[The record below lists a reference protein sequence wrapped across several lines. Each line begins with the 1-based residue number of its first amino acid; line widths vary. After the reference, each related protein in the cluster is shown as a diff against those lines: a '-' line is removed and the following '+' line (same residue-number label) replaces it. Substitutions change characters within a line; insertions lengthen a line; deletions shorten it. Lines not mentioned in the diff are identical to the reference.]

1 MVGRMRRRRVG
12 RRRRRGIGRRR
23 SRRRR
28 TGTVTS
34 FVVCPFG
41 VAIKGE
47 SLFDSFMLSFAEFRR
62 GWYQLGTTCKRVY
75 CGKFVGFGCIAVEWD
90 ILVSVGG
97 LAVDVKV
104 K

>member
-12 RRRRRGIGRRR
+12 WRR
-23 SRRRR
+23 SRRRRR
-28 TGTVTS
+28 TGTVAC
-34 FVVCPFG
+34 FVVCPFR

-62 GWYQLGTTCKRVY
+62 GWNQLGTTCERVY
-75 CGKFVGFGCIAVEWD
+75 CGVFVGFGCIAVKWD